1 MSNPEHRPRSAARE
15 VWQGRLGI
23 RRPRRPVFAGLYGV
37 VVLALVALAVVDA
50 SSHAGGGSA
59 RTNLTLMAP
68 AAPGGGWDLAA
79 RESQQAMRSSGV
91 VNNVQVVNVPGAG
104 GTIGL
109 SQTVGRKGD
118 ESLLMVTGT
127 VMLGAINVTGSDH
140 TMADTTPIARLA
152 DDYLV
157 VVVPSDSPFQT
168 IEDLL
173 EAWRQNPSG
182 TTVGGG
188 SLGGS
193 DHLLA
198 GLLARESGIDPEKL
212 NYLAYS
218 GGGEVTT
225 ALLSHTVHA
234 GISGYNDFSDQIE
247 TGRFRALGLSAE
259 DPIDGIDVPTFIEQG
274 VDVALPNWRGV
285 MAPPGLTEE
294 EIQEL
299 RDIVTEMA
307 ASEEWADAVSRNRW
321 KDTFMVGEEF
331 EEFLTTETARID
343 QIVEELGL

>member
-1 MSNPEHRPRSAARE
+1 MSNPEHHPRSAARE

-23 RRPRRPVFAGLYGV
+23 RRPRRPVFAGLYGI

-79 RESQQAMRSSGV
+79 RESQQALRSSGA
-91 VNNVQVVNVPGAG
+91 VNNVQVVNVPGAA

-109 SQTVGRKGD
+109 SQTVGREGD

-127 VMLGAINVTGSDH
+127 VMLGGINVTGSEH
-140 TMADTTPIARLA
+140 TMDDVTPIARLA

-157 VVVPSDSPFQT
+157 VVVPADSPFET
-168 IEDLL
+168 LDDLL
-173 EAWRQNPSG
+173 ETWTANPSG
-182 TTVGGG
+182 TAIGGG
-188 SLGGS
+188 SLGGT

-198 GLLARESGIDPEKL
+198 GLLMRESGIDPGRL
-212 NYLAYS
+212 NYLAYA

-225 ALLSHTVHA
+225 ALLSHTVDA

-259 DPIDGIDVPTFIEQG
+259 QPIDGIDVPTFAEQG
-274 VDVALPNWRGV
+274 VDLALPNWRGV
-285 MAPPGLTEE
+285 VAAPGLTEE
-294 EIQEL
+294 EIAEL
-299 RDIVTEMA
+299 RAIVTEMA
-307 ASEEWADAVSRNRW
+307 QSEEWADAVTRNRW

-331 EEFLTTETARID
+331 EEFLAAETARID
-343 QIVEELGL
+343 EIVEELGL